1 MNPYERNYTYYRDIF
16 KGVGFPYA
24 FVDLDL
30 FDENVR
36 QLAKRAGNKSI
47 RIASKSVRCKE
58 LLKRTLAA
66 NPIYQGIMCYTTME
80 AVWLSREGFDDL
92 LIGYPSWQ
100 AEQVDEAR
108 KEIARGKT
116 IIFMVDLPEHVL
128 HLDAIG
134 RSSGVTMPICMDLDM
149 SSDYPGLHFGVWRSS
164 VRSKDDA
171 LKLWETI
178 KNCPNVRLSGLMGYE
193 AQIAGVGDNWPG
205 KTAMNTVIRFLK
217 NRSVKEIALRRGDT
231 VKALIDAGANLEIVN
246 GGGTGS
252 LEWTIQEP
260 WVTEVTVG
268 SGLYNSGLFDN
279 YTNFRHYPSAAY
291 AVEVVRKPKPGLY
304 TCHGGGYT
312 ASGAAGKDKLPVPY
326 LPLGAKL
333 LDQEGAGEVQT
344 PIVYT
349 GPENLQLGDPIYLR
363 HSKAGELCERFN
375 ELYLVSN
382 GQIVGTAPTYRGE
395 GMCFL

>member
-1 MNPYERNYTYYRDIF
+1 MSQFDRNYSYYRDLF

-36 QLAKRAGNKSI
+36 QIAKRAGNKTI

-66 NPIYQGIMCYTTME
+66 DPIYQGLMCYTTLE
-80 AVWLSREGFDDL
+80 AVWLSQEGFDDL

-100 AEQVDEAR
+100 DSQVQEACA
-108 KEIARGKT
+108 EIAKGKT
-116 IIFMVDLPEHVL
+116 IIFMVDLPEHVKQ
-128 HLDAIG
+128 LDKIAKQA
-134 RSSGVTMPICMDLDM
+134 GVVATICIDLDM
-149 SSDYPGLHFGVWRSS
+149 SSDYPGLHFGVWRSA
-164 VRSKDDA
+164 VRGKSDA
-171 LKLWETI
+171 LKLWDTI
-178 KNCPNVRLSGLMGYE
+178 KACPNVKLNGLMGYE

-205 KTAMNTVIRFLK
+205 KGAMNAVVKFLK
-217 NRSVKEIALRRGDT
+217 GISVKEIAKRRGET
-231 VKALIDAGANLEIVN
+231 VEALKAAGADMKLIN

-291 AVEVVRKPKPGLY
+291 GVEIVRLPKPNLY
-304 TCHGGGYT
+304 TCHGGGYA

-326 LPLGAKL
+326 LPAGIKL

-349 GPENLQLGDPIYLR
+349 GPEKLQLGDPIYLR
-363 HSKAGELCERFN
+363 HSKAGELCERFTA
-375 ELYLVSN
+375 LHLVSN
-382 GQIVGTAPTYRGE
+382 GKIVGSTPTYRGE
-395 GMCFL
+395 GQCFL

>member
-1 MNPYERNYTYYRDIF
+1 MSSFERTYSYYRDIF

-30 FDENVR
+30 FDENLR
-36 QLAKRAGNKSI
+36 QIAKRAGSKTI

-58 LLKRTLAA
+58 LLKRALASD
-66 NPIYQGIMCYTTME
+66 PLYQGIMCFTTLE
-80 AVWLSREGFDDL
+80 AVWLSQEGFDDL

-100 AEQVDEAR
+100 ASQVKEACA
-108 KEIARGKT
+108 EIAKGKT
-116 IIFMVDLPEHVL
+116 IIFMVDLPEHVKQ
-128 HLDAIG
+128 LDAIG
-134 RSSGVTMPICMDLDM
+134 KENGVTIPICIDLDM

-164 VRSKDDA
+164 VHDKADA
-171 LKLWETI
+171 LKLWEVI
-178 KNCPNVRLSGLMGYE
+178 KNCPNVNLTSLMGYE

-205 KTAMNTVIRFLK
+205 KAAMNTVVKFLK
-217 NRSVKEIALRRGDT
+217 SLSVKEIAKRRGDT
-231 VKALIDAGANLEIVN
+231 VQALRDAGANITLVN

-291 AVEVVRKPKPGLY
+291 GVEIVRKPKPNLY

-326 LPLGAKL
+326 LPTGSQL

-344 PIVYT
+344 PIVYN
-349 GPENLQLGDPIYLR
+349 GPEKLNLGDPVYLR

-375 ELYLVSN
+375 QLYLVSK
-382 GQIVGTAPTYRGE
+382 GTITGTTPTYRGE
-395 GMCFL
+395 GKCFV

>member
-1 MNPYERNYTYYRDIF
+1 MSNFERTYSYYRDIF
-16 KGVGFPYA
+16 KGTSFPYA

-30 FDENVR
+30 YDENVR
-36 QLAKRAGNKSI
+36 QIAKRAGNKTI

-66 NPIYQGIMCYTTME
+66 DPIYQGIMCYTTLE
-80 AVWLSREGFDDL
+80 AVWLSKQGFDDL
-92 LIGYPSWQ
+92 LIGYPSWDV
-100 AEQVDEAR
+100 EQIHEAR

-116 IIFMVDLPEHVL
+116 IIFMVDLPEHVT
-128 HLDAIG
+128 HLEAIG
-134 RSSGVTMPICMDLDM
+134 KETGVTIPICIDLDM
-149 SSDYPGLHFGVWRSS
+149 SSDYPGLHFGVWRSK

-171 LKLWETI
+171 LKLWEVI
-178 KNCPNVRLSGLMGYE
+178 KTCPHVKLAGLMGYE

-205 KTAMNTVIRFLK
+205 KTAMNTVVRYLK
-217 NRSVKEIALRRGDT
+217 KRSVKEIAKRRGDT
-231 VKALIDAGANLEIVN
+231 VQALIDAGADMKLIN

-291 AVEVVRKPKPGLY
+291 AVEVVRHPKPNLF

-312 ASGAAGKDKLPVPY
+312 ASGAAGKDKLPFPY
-326 LPLGAKL
+326 LPTGAKL

-349 GPENLQLGDPIYLR
+349 GPEQLQLGDPVYLR
-363 HSKAGELCERFN
+363 HSKAGELCERFK
-375 ELYLVSN
+375 ELLLVSN
-382 GQIVGTAPTYRGE
+382 GKIVGSTPTYRGE
-395 GMCFL
+395 GQCFL